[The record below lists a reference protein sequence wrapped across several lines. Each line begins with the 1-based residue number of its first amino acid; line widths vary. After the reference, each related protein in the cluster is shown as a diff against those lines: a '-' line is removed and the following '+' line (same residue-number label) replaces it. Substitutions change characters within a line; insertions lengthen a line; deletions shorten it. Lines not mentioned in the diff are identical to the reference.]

1 MKTDSK
7 RSEVIVG
14 FRNHR
19 GEQVTPSSVRATVAK
34 NAFGRLL
41 DTAVK
46 DGAVVITKHDMPRA
60 VLVSVEDF
68 TALLRAQEKTLDT
81 LSQEFDAMLARMQR
95 PAAGPKMH
103 AAFSA
108 TPRQLGQAAVA
119 AARKRG

>member
-1 MKTDSK
+1 MKTNSK
-7 RSEVIVG
+7 QPEAIGR

-19 GEQVTPSSVRATVAK
+19 GEHVTPSSVRATVAK
-34 NAFGRLL
+34 NTFGRLL
-41 DTAVK
+41 DTAIH
-46 DGAVVITKHDMPRA
+46 GGPIVITKHDLPRA
-60 VLVSVEDF
+60 VLVSLEDF
-68 TALLRAQEKTLDT
+68 TTLLHTQEQTLDT